1 MHQRTR
7 LHHIRD
13 TKQHF
18 PRSREIRVAMENI
31 HFTKQ
36 QTILLHAIEQ
46 FGSDKRLVTSTV
58 YIEHD
63 HIQLFFLWL
72 LYLNLGRRCRLHLSH
87 WHVWRSSRHIDLRLN
102 LSRLRL
108 GLRLNRNTFFLI
120 IFFVQFIMRREIRNQ
135 RIMLLIR
142 NTKIRLFTL
151 LTDDFEIVFRRKGTR
166 RRIITFD
173 FHLAQRFIT
182 KLGLSLFFAGPQTM
196 KQQRRYRQRANNY
209 QYESQFLH
217 LKLSVSRLMF

>member
-1 MHQRTR
+1 M
-7 LHHIRD
+7 
-13 TKQHF
+13 
-18 PRSREIRVAMENI
+18 
-31 HFTKQ
+31 
-36 QTILLHAIEQ
+36 LHAIEQ
-46 FGSDKRLVTSTV
+46 FGPDKRLVTSTV
-58 YIEHD
+58 YIEHN
-63 HIQLFFLWL
+63 HIQLFFLRL
-72 LYLNLGRRCRLHLSH
+72 LYLNLGHHFRLHLSH
-87 WHVWRSSRHIDLRLN
+87 WHVWRNSRHLNLGLN

-108 GLRLNRNTFFLI
+108 GLRLNRNARFLI
-120 IFFVQFIMRREIRNQ
+120 LFFIQLIMGREIRDQ
-135 RIMLLIR
+135 RIVLLIR
-142 NTKIRLFTL
+142 NAKIRLFAFL
-151 LTDDFEIVFRRKGTR
+151 ADDFEIVFRRKGTR

>member
-72 LYLNLGRRCRLHLSH
+72 LYLNFGRRCRLHLSH

-120 IFFVQFIMRREIRNQ
+120 ILVQFIMRREIRNQ

-151 LTDDFEIVFRRKGTR
+151 LTDDFEIVFCHEGT
-166 RRIITFD
+166 
-173 FHLAQRFIT
+173 
-182 KLGLSLFFAGPQTM
+182 
-196 KQQRRYRQRANNY
+196 
-209 QYESQFLH
+209 
-217 LKLSVSRLMF
+217 